1 MTSFSHFRSLLS
13 SFLEMLLNLFFS
25 DNSSKFYEEI
35 NIYRYMSV
43 YVYYTLIDLRVVTL
57 ETNDMTDTPDKPI
70 FSS

>member
-1 MTSFSHFRSLLS
+1 
-13 SFLEMLLNLFFS
+13 MLLNLFFS